1 MDGLQAVAHVREG
14 SRHDDRHGVLE
25 EGLLHLGCHVGGLE
39 RAAVDVR
46 EVEAR
51 ACLVRDRVVEVCTGE
66 VTYVL
71 GVIVV
76 IVRVIIVGDV
86 VVLVVRLLVL
96 EVIVLV
102 GRKAVL

>member
-1 MDGLQAVAHVREG
+1 MD
-14 SRHDDRHGVLE
+14 
-25 EGLLHLGCHVGGLE
+25 VG
-39 RAAVDVR
+39 

-102 GRKAVL
+102 GRKAVLEVVLVIGGTMVPVVIVCHELPFSSLAYSAW

>member
-1 MDGLQAVAHVREG
+1 MTDIEY
-14 SRHDDRHGVLE
+14 SRK
-25 EGLLHLGCHVGGLE
+25 
-39 RAAVDVR
+39 
-46 EVEAR
+46 EVV
-51 ACLVRDRVVEVCTGE
+51 VRDRVVEVCTGE